1 MSRLK
6 DFKNK
11 LESEKK
17 ELQIIIIDS
26 KTGELIKEINN
37 LTQEEIQ
44 EIINKEQKNEP
55 NEIQPDLSNN
65 VFNKWKNFN

>member
-6 DFKNK
+6 DFKSK

-17 ELQIIIIDS
+17 ELQVIIIDS
-26 KTGELIKEINN
+26 KTGELIKEIDY
-37 LTQEEIQ
+37 LTQDEIQ
-44 EIINKEQKNEP
+44 EIINKEQNNES
-55 NEIQPDLSNN
+55 NEVQPDLSNN